1 MHLEIFLD
9 GAKYFIA
16 PITNIWGTT
25 NEIMFKNGSLNNYQS
40 KINESGTYSYILSQ
54 KDPGVHNW
62 LDPSGLSEG
71 ILTLRWS
78 GFPNEV
84 VGKDLYVKSQLLL
97 IEDAKKNLSE
107 EQYIS
112 TIEREEQL
120 KIRAQSYAWRIEE

>member
-84 VGKDLYVKSQLLL
+84 VGKNLYVKSQLLL

-112 TIEREEQL
+112 TTEREEQL

>member
-62 LDPSGLSEG
+62 LDPSGLGEG

-78 GFPNEV
+78 GFPNGV
-84 VGKDLYVKSQLLL
+84 VGKDLYVKSKLLL
-97 IEDAKKNLSE
+97 IEDAKKNISA

-112 TIEREEQL
+112 TKEREEQL
-120 KIRAQSYAWRIEE
+120 NIRAKSYAWRIEE

>member
-112 TIEREEQL
+112 TVEREEQL